1 MLDRRVAGLV
11 ARFDEIA
18 RTRMAGVPVA
28 NPALRVEAIGFS
40 LQAEADGT
48 KVAAG
53 ILLTPWFMSLVRL
66 PLHCETGMAGAGQV
80 QQHAFGRQVFEFIG
94 GHEALLGAYAACS
107 LFSPMFEFADQDS
120 ARAMALAVL
129 EQLQPQTP
137 PPAPNLAARR
147 CTSTRQP

>member
-1 MLDRRVAGLV
+1 MMRAPDELPGMLDRRVAGLV
-11 ARFDEIA
+11 TRFEEIA

-66 PLHCETGMAGAGQV
+66 PLHCEPGMAGIGQARL
-80 QQHAFGRQVFEFIG
+80 HAFGRQVFEYTWEDVTRRPAFVARSLAIRL
-94 GHEALLGAYAACS
+94 HAAGW
-107 LFSPMFEFADQDS
+107 
-120 ARAMALAVL
+120 
-129 EQLQPQTP
+129 
-137 PPAPNLAARR
+137 RR
-147 CTSTRQP
+147 